1 MIHLLLLTTLQILS
15 LSFVFSGFKLT
26 CFSEHFFLNICFGF
40 IGFMYLS
47 NYVFKQFWKNFPFSV
62 LSFYKMPINLVV
74 DISLSPLC
82 LLLFSICSIYLSLSG
97 AGSIFQFTFILRAKC
112 SCPSFLKEAPLL
124 DFTPEFCVLSHNSV
138 RKLKVTRFIK
148 YPPDRMKI

>member
-74 DISLSPLC
+74 DISLSFVSLTLFHMFHIFVSKWGRQHFPVHLYTEGKV
-82 LLLFSICSIYLSLSG
+82 LLSQLSKR
-97 AGSIFQFTFILRAKC
+97 GSFIRLH
-112 SCPSFLKEAPLL
+112 
-124 DFTPEFCVLSHNSV
+124 T
-138 RKLKVTRFIK
+138 
-148 YPPDRMKI
+148 